1 MMTRDYAEIYSI
13 PRVPGIY
20 AFHVGGSRVKS
31 IAYVGSTGN
40 LRNRVSQHLEYR
52 DSSVTTGASAAVLN
66 PDYIDSCT
74 WWTHPSFADR
84 LGRESAELIAFDV
97 LNIAGYHLKNRG
109 IRSCIPAPVSERRS
123 VGRLSFKSYGTI
135 FAKFFYGIFGEL
147 RVFSLDLQTLV
158 VVGVQIVAFVGWWQF
173 IVHQGFFYA

>member
-1 MMTRDYAEIYSI
+1 MMTRDYTEIYTI

-74 WWTHPSFADR
+74 WWTHPNFADR

-97 LNIAGYHLKNRG
+97 LNPTLRSRARPMAESVTRSREHGFIDEMRILFNDSPSGSVSFPG
-109 IRSCIPAPVSERRS
+109 ITTAMEKIKDLEDRLAKLEYLIKSKLSE
-123 VGRLSFKSYGTI
+123 
-135 FAKFFYGIFGEL
+135 
-147 RVFSLDLQTLV
+147 
-158 VVGVQIVAFVGWWQF
+158 
-173 IVHQGFFYA
+173 

>member
-20 AFHVGGSRVKS
+20 AFHVGASRVKS

-74 WWTHPSFADR
+74 WWTHPNFADR

-97 LNIAGYHLKNRG
+97 LNIAGYPLKNRG
-109 IRSCIPAPVSERRS
+109 IRSCIPAPVSEKKVLNAS
-123 VGRLSFKSYGTI
+123 SPPPIVLSD
-135 FAKFFYGIFGEL
+135 GICP
-147 RVFSLDLQTLV
+147 S
-158 VVGVQIVAFVGWWQF
+158 GWIPCSRQYNSQQALPIWTP
-173 IVHQGFFYA
+173 A